1 MQLGSGNGYFV
12 AQKCPKMYYYA
23 FFKARDKKY
32 CDKTFLQ
39 GYQMIYGSTDYE
51 FPNIGRI
58 NKQFSNSFFKA
69 FVKEKSDVLRKTKDE
84 KQLKK

>member
-1 MQLGSGNGYFV
+1 MQLGRKNGYFGGSKN
-12 AQKCPKMYYYA
+12 A
-23 FFKARDKKY
+23 
-32 CDKTFLQ
+32 FLQ

-58 NKQFSNSFFKA
+58 NKRFSNSFFKA